1 MDSHNRLRGRGCSGV
16 SARPS
21 DAAWTAVSSLCTPT
35 PTCTLRSYVWFR
47 VRSVMVV
54 APPVGAV
61 PRGGPRGRGA
71 PARHQSGRARLLGL
85 SLSAPW
91 QKSKRRDNDTP
102 RSNSKQRTDHRR
114 FKVQKGRSKK
124 VQGQATERRRAP
136 PRTRHRV
143 MAPDQTPKRRTPPL
157 GPRPAATER
166 YHDPLSVAELRY
178 EILNTG
184 ESRST
189 RGTLLGRPTAGY
201 CYSSVLVA
209 SSRCV
214 RTGHDDTDTQ
224 SRWCGGVVG
233 VSRYFY
239 LCVAHVA
246 ACVIEIMSM
255 RICVSE
261 L

>member
-1 MDSHNRLRGRGCSGV
+1 MHIAFVCV
-16 SARPS
+16 VP
-21 DAAWTAVSSLCTPT
+21 
-35 PTCTLRSYVWFR
+35 
-47 VRSVMVV
+47 RSV
-54 APPVGAV
+54 
-61 PRGGPRGRGA
+61 RHGGCPSCGGCMPGGRE
-71 PARHQSGRARLLGL
+71 ARAARALPGRAAVL

-124 VQGQATERRRAP
+124 VQGQATTPASTTPHPTTDGTRRRRNGALRHSAHGRP
-136 PRTRHRV
+136 QPSVITIRYPSRSYVTR
-143 MAPDQTPKRRTPPL
+143 
-157 GPRPAATER
+157 
-166 YHDPLSVAELRY
+166 Y
-178 EILNTG
+178 
-184 ESRST
+184 ST
-189 RGTLLGRPTAGY
+189 RGSPVAHAGRCSDALLLLLGAPW
-201 CYSSVLVA
+201 SVLVA

-214 RTGHDDTDTQ
+214 RTGHDHTDTQ
-224 SRWCGGVVG
+224 SRWCGGVVV

>member
-1 MDSHNRLRGRGCSGV
+1 MHIAFVCVVPRSVRHGGCPSCGGCAGRSRGAGRAGPARQRPERSCSHSAHLGKKVKDETTTHRGRTRSNEPIIEGSRYKKV
-16 SARPS
+16 EARRYK
-21 DAAWTAVSSLCTPT
+21 VQ
-35 PTCTLRSYVWFR
+35 R
-47 VRSVMVV
+47 
-54 APPVGAV
+54 
-61 PRGGPRGRGA
+61 PRGE
-71 PARHQSGRARLLGL
+71 L
-85 SLSAPW
+85 
-91 QKSKRRDNDTP
+91 
-102 RSNSKQRTDHRR
+102 
-114 FKVQKGRSKK
+114 
-124 VQGQATERRRAP
+124 RAP
-136 PRTRHRV
+136 PDQRRNG
-143 MAPDQTPKRRTPPL
+143 APPPL

-189 RGTLLGRPTAGY
+189 RGTLLGRPTATPR
-201 CYSSVLVA
+201 CSVLVA

-214 RTGHDDTDTQ
+214 RTGHDHTDTQ
-224 SRWCGGVVG
+224 SRWCGGVV
-233 VSRYFY
+233 VFSRYFY

>member
-35 PTCTLRSYVWFR
+35 PTCTSRSYVWFR

-61 PRGGPRGRGA
+61 CRAVERRGPRGPCPAERPCSHSAHRGKKVKDETTTH
-71 PARHQSGRARLLGL
+71 RGR
-85 SLSAPW
+85 
-91 QKSKRRDNDTP
+91 T
-102 RSNSKQRTDHRR
+102 RSNEPIIEGSRY
-114 FKVQKGRSKK
+114 KK
-124 VQGQATERRRAP
+124 VEARRYKVKPQRRRAP
-136 PRTRHRV
+136 PRR
-143 MAPDQTPKRRTPPL
+143 PDHGRDQETPKRRTPPL

>member
-35 PTCTLRSYVWFR
+35 PTCTSRSYVWFR

-61 PRGGPRGRGA
+61 PGGRE
-71 PARHQSGRARLLGL
+71 ARAARALPGRAAVL

-91 QKSKRRDNDTP
+91 QKSKRVETTTHRGRT
-102 RSNSKQRTDHRR
+102 RSNEPIIEGSRY
-114 FKVQKGRSKK
+114 KK
-124 VQGQATERRRAP
+124 VEARRYKVKPASHNAGEHHP
-136 PRTRHRV
+136 
-143 MAPDQTPKRRTPPL
+143 APDQTGRKRRTPPL

-189 RGTLLGRPTAGY
+189 RGTLLGRPTAILLGAP
-201 CYSSVLVA
+201 C
-209 SSRCV
+209 SSRRRGV
-214 RTGHDDTDTQ
+214 FGPGTITQ
-224 SRWCGGVVG
+224 THNHVGVVEWSLFPG
-233 VSRYFY
+233 IS
-239 LCVAHVA
+239 
-246 ACVIEIMSM
+246 
-255 RICVSE
+255 ICVLHMWLRVS
-261 L
+261 

>member
-1 MDSHNRLRGRGCSGV
+1 MCGSAFGPSWWLPLLWGRYREAGRAAAGRLPGIRAAVLVCWVSHSAHLGKKVKDETTTHRGR
-16 SARPS
+16 
-21 DAAWTAVSSLCTPT
+21 T
-35 PTCTLRSYVWFR
+35 
-47 VRSVMVV
+47 
-54 APPVGAV
+54 
-61 PRGGPRGRGA
+61 
-71 PARHQSGRARLLGL
+71 
-85 SLSAPW
+85 
-91 QKSKRRDNDTP
+91 
-102 RSNSKQRTDHRR
+102 RSNEPIIEGSRY
-114 FKVQKGRSKK
+114 KK
-124 VQGQATERRRAP
+124 VEARRYKVKPQRRRAP

-224 SRWCGGVVG
+224 SRWCGGVVV

>member
-1 MDSHNRLRGRGCSGV
+1 MFVGVRVGMDSHNRLRGRGCSGV

-35 PTCTLRSYVWFR
+35 PTCTSRSYVWFR

-102 RSNSKQRTDHRR
+102 RSNSKQRADHRR
-114 FKVQKGRSKK
+114 FKVQKGREARRYK
-124 VQGQATERRRAP
+124 VQRRGELRAP
-136 PRTRHRV
+136 PDHAETAHRRHSAHGRPQPSVITIRYPSRSYVTR
-143 MAPDQTPKRRTPPL
+143 
-157 GPRPAATER
+157 
-166 YHDPLSVAELRY
+166 Y
-178 EILNTG
+178 
-184 ESRST
+184 ST
-189 RGTLLGRPTAGY
+189 RGSPVAHAGRCSDAPTATPR
-201 CYSSVLVA
+201 CSVLVA

-214 RTGHDDTDTQ
+214 RTGHDHTDTQ
-224 SRWCGGVVG
+224 SRWCGGVVV

-239 LCVAHVA
+239 LCVAQVA

>member
-1 MDSHNRLRGRGCSGV
+1 MHIAFVCV
-16 SARPS
+16 VP
-21 DAAWTAVSSLCTPT
+21 
-35 PTCTLRSYVWFR
+35 
-47 VRSVMVV
+47 RSV
-54 APPVGAV
+54 
-61 PRGGPRGRGA
+61 RHGGCPSCGGCAGRSTRERRA
-71 PARHQSGRARLLGL
+71 ARALPGRAAVL

-102 RSNSKQRTDHRR
+102 RSNSRSNEPIIEGSRLGRR

-124 VQGQATERRRAP
+124 VQGSTTRRAP
-136 PRTRHRV
+136 STTRARRNG
-143 MAPDQTPKRRTPPL
+143 APPPL

>member
-1 MDSHNRLRGRGCSGV
+1 MCG
-16 SARPS
+16 SAFGPS
-21 DAAWTAVSSLCTPT
+21 WWLPLLWGLCRAVST
-35 PTCTLRSYVWFR
+35 RER
-47 VRSVMVV
+47 R
-54 APPVGAV
+54 A
-61 PRGGPRGRGA
+61 
-71 PARHQSGRARLLGL
+71 ARALPGRAAVL

-102 RSNSKQRTDHRR
+102 RSNSKQRADHRR
-114 FKVQKGRSKK
+114 FKVQKGRSKI
-124 VQGQATERRRAP
+124 GTRFNATRRAP
-136 PRTRHRV
+136 STTRPRRNG
-143 MAPDQTPKRRTPPL
+143 APPPL

>member
-61 PRGGPRGRGA
+61 PGGRLARGGPRGPCPAERPCSHSAHLGKKVKDETTTHRG
-71 PARHQSGRARLLGL
+71 R
-85 SLSAPW
+85 
-91 QKSKRRDNDTP
+91 T
-102 RSNSKQRTDHRR
+102 RSNEPIIEGSRYKKVEARR
-114 FKVQKGRSKK
+114 YKVQ
-124 VQGQATERRRAP
+124 RRGELRAP
-136 PRTRHRV
+136 PDHAGGNG
-143 MAPDQTPKRRTPPL
+143 APPPL

-255 RICVSE
+255 RMCVSE

>member
-35 PTCTLRSYVWFR
+35 PTCTSRSYVWFR

-61 PRGGPRGRGA
+61 CRAVERRGPRGPCPAERPCSHSAHLGKKVKDETTTHRG
-71 PARHQSGRARLLGL
+71 R
-85 SLSAPW
+85 
-91 QKSKRRDNDTP
+91 T
-102 RSNSKQRTDHRR
+102 RSNEPIIEGSRY
-114 FKVQKGRSKK
+114 KK
-124 VQGQATERRRAP
+124 VEARRYKVKPQRRRAP
-136 PRTRHRV
+136 PRR
-143 MAPDQTPKRRTPPL
+143 PDHGRDQETPKRRTPPL

-189 RGTLLGRPTAGY
+189 RGTLLGRAY
-201 CYSSVLVA
+201 CYSSVLRARRVVA
-209 SSRCV
+209 VCSDRARSHRHTITLVWWSGRCFPV
-214 RTGHDDTDTQ
+214 FLFVCCT
-224 SRWCGGVVG
+224 CG
-233 VSRYFY
+233 
-239 LCVAHVA
+239 CVCHRDHEYEDLRV
-246 ACVIEIMSM
+246 
-255 RICVSE
+255 
-261 L
+261 

>member
-1 MDSHNRLRGRGCSGV
+1 MHIAFVCVVPRSVRHGGCPSCGGCAGRSREARAARALCPAERPCSHSAHLGKKVKDETTTHRGR
-16 SARPS
+16 
-21 DAAWTAVSSLCTPT
+21 T
-35 PTCTLRSYVWFR
+35 
-47 VRSVMVV
+47 
-54 APPVGAV
+54 
-61 PRGGPRGRGA
+61 
-71 PARHQSGRARLLGL
+71 
-85 SLSAPW
+85 
-91 QKSKRRDNDTP
+91 
-102 RSNSKQRTDHRR
+102 RSNEPIIEGSRY
-114 FKVQKGRSKK
+114 KK
-124 VQGQATERRRAP
+124 VEARRYKVKPRRAP
-136 PRTRHRV
+136 PRT
-143 MAPDQTPKRRTPPL
+143 PDQTGRKRRTPPL

-189 RGTLLGRPTAGY
+189 RGTLLGRPTATPR
-201 CYSSVLVA
+201 CSVLVA

-214 RTGHDDTDTQ
+214 RTGHDHTDTQ
-224 SRWCGGVVG
+224 SRWCGGVV
-233 VSRYFY
+233 VFSRYFY